1 MGSRADTW
9 YNHAAAVCSTGKV
22 NILGFQHGSRRIR
35 GVLIL
40 RTGIRSLVRRPLQ
53 SILCILGVAL
63 GVAVVVAIDLANS
76 SASRAFILS
85 TETVAG
91 RATHQII
98 GASGSIDQDV
108 YRRLKVELGLEEAAP
123 IVDGYATA
131 IELDRQPLRILGVD
145 VFAEA
150 PFRGYL
156 GGGASRLDLNG
167 FTQFLTRPDS
177 ILIGT
182 ATASRY
188 GLSAG
193 DHITL
198 RVGDRRQAMRIVGIL
213 QPADENSAR
222 ALDGLGIVD
231 VSAAQELFGLNNR
244 LSHIDLIA
252 DGRTSEGRELLA
264 RIKAILP
271 EDVRIT
277 KPQTRS
283 QSIESLTDAFEL
295 NLTALSLLALVVGMF
310 LIYNT
315 ITFSV
320 VQRRPLFG
328 TLRCLGVTKEQIFQL
343 VLFETIV
350 LSTIGAILGL
360 GFGLLLGRGA
370 VSLVTQTINDLY
382 YVVNVRSINIAPLT
396 LVKGVGLGI
405 GAAVLAAL
413 APAFEAT
420 SIPPI
425 SVMKRSNIEQRVR
438 RLLPL
443 VALVGLGLFV
453 IGVLM
458 LLLSSQL
465 VVNLGGI
472 FGVVIGLALVS
483 PLVTVWLMRLCTPL
497 AGRLA
502 GVIGR
507 LATRAVANA
516 ISRTSIAIASL
527 MIAVSVII
535 GLQSMIRSFRVTVET
550 WLGATLIADVY
561 VSPPSS
567 GVNNA
572 NSVIDPQLL
581 SDFKA
586 QPGVA
591 AVTSLRR
598 IATDFVVVDNAPSS
612 STSPDW
618 QTAGLLVVH
627 AETDRQASSFVWTNG
642 DHTAVWNRMLDLDEV
657 QVSEPF
663 ANKHGITQQHNVLL
677 LQTGRGQRQFRVVG
691 VYYDYSADQGVI
703 LMRREIYD
711 RYWNDPRIS
720 SLAIYLTPEFQQH
733 ASGFVS
739 DMRQRFAGRD
749 LVITANRELRTQA
762 LNVFDRTFAI
772 TGALNLLAT
781 VVAFIGVLSALMA
794 LQIERTRELGVLR
807 ANGMTIGQLWQ
818 LTLIETGLMGATA
831 GVLSMPT
838 GYLLA
843 LILVYIINLRSFGWT
858 IRLELEWT
866 TFAQALL
873 VAVASALL
881 AALYPMLRMG
891 KIQIANALRQE

>member
-1 MGSRADTW
+1 M
-9 YNHAAAVCSTGKV
+9 
-22 NILGFQHGSRRIR
+22 
-35 GVLIL
+35 IL
-40 RTGIRSLVRRPLQ
+40 RTGLRSLVRRPLQ

-76 SASRAFILS
+76 SASRAFVLS

-98 GASGSIDQDV
+98 GASGTIDQDV
-108 YRRLKVELGLEEAAP
+108 YRRIKVDLGVKDAAP
-123 IVDGYATA
+123 VLDGYATA
-131 IELDRQPLRILGVD
+131 IELDQQPLRILGVD

-150 PFRGYL
+150 PFRSFVG
-156 GGGASRLDLNG
+156 GGGARLDLNG
-167 FTQFLTRPDS
+167 FSQFLTRSDA
-177 ILIGT
+177 ILIGK
-182 ATASRY
+182 ATAERY
-188 GLSAG
+188 GLSVG
-193 DHITL
+193 GQVTL
-198 RVGDRRQAMRIVGIL
+198 RVGDKRQVMRIVGIL
-213 QPADENSAR
+213 QPADESSGR

-231 VSAAQELFGLNNR
+231 VSAAQEFFGLNNQ

-252 DGRTSEGRELLA
+252 DERTLEGRELLA
-264 RIKAILP
+264 RIQAILP
-271 EDVRIT
+271 ADARIT
-277 KPQTRS
+277 KPQARS

-328 TLRCLGVTKEQIFQL
+328 TLRCLGVTKEQIFGL

-350 LSTIGAILGL
+350 LSTIGALLGL

-370 VSLVTQTINDLY
+370 VALVTQTINDLY
-382 YVVNVRSINIAPLT
+382 YVVTVRSISIAPIT
-396 LVKGVGLGI
+396 LVKGLGLGI

-425 SVMKRSNIEQRVR
+425 SVTKRSNIEERVR

-443 VALVGLGLFV
+443 VALAGLGLF
-453 IGVLM
+453 ISGVLM
-458 LLLSSQL
+458 LLLSKQL
-465 VVNLGGI
+465 VINLGGI
-472 FGVVIGLALVS
+472 FGVIIGLALAS
-483 PLVTVWLMRLCTPL
+483 PLVTVWLMRLCTPVDGRV
-497 AGRLA
+497 AGI
-502 GVIGR
+502 IGR

-550 WLGATLIADVY
+550 WLDATLIADVY

-581 SDFKA
+581 TDFKA
-586 QPGVA
+586 QAGVA

-598 IATDFVVVDNAPSS
+598 TTTDFVVLDNPATPGASA
-612 STSPDW
+612 DW
-618 QTAGLLVVH
+618 QTTGLLVVH
-627 AETDRQASSFVWTNG
+627 AETDRQAASFVWTEG
-642 DHTAVWNRMLDLDEV
+642 DHNAIWNSMLDQDEV

-663 ANKHGITQQHNVLL
+663 ANKHGITPQRNALL
-677 LQTGRGQRQFRVVG
+677 LRTERGERQFRVVG
-691 VYYDYSADQGVI
+691 VYYDYSADQGVV
-703 LMRREIYD
+703 LMRRQVYD
-711 RYWNDPRIS
+711 RYWNDSDIS
-720 SLAIYLTPEFQQH
+720 SLAVYLTPDFQQN
-733 ASGFVS
+733 ASGFAG
-739 DMRQRFAGRD
+739 DLRQRFAGRD

-762 LNVFDRTFAI
+762 LAVFDRTFAI

-807 ANGMTIGQLWQ
+807 ANGMTLGQLWR

-831 GVLSMPT
+831 GALSMPT

-858 IRLELEWT
+858 IQLHLEWT
-866 TFAQALL
+866 TFAQALA
-873 VAVASALL
+873 VAVVSALL
-881 AALYPMLRMG
+881 AAVYPMLRMG
-891 KIQIANALRQE
+891 KLQIANALRQE